1 MYKWVVV
8 LCMASLAVGGSLP
21 AAEESI
27 LESNKVTPKLPGVWE
42 NLTGQERAGY
52 INSAR
57 LDACRN
63 LCERLYGLRLIIQ
76 DKPLSSKTITS
87 HTMVLTR
94 GVSETGSPEYY
105 PDGRVKVTIKLDTA
119 VWRELL
125 KNDGKGKLSQPL
137 LKDPQANLTASGYSA
152 ITNSI
157 GVDKLKASR
166 AASLEAM
173 KNLCKLLKVMASAGD
188 KTAKSFLT
196 DAKSKDNGIT
206 ICVPDNIKV
215 KYLNDYDCSA
225 TLSMPLPS
233 KSNPNRKITASGSG
247 KKR

>member
-1 MYKWVVV
+1 MYKWVYV
-8 LCMASLAVGGSLP
+8 LFLSSLVAAGSLS
-21 AAEESI
+21 AGDGS
-27 LESNKVTPKLPGVWE
+27 LLQGNKTAPKLPGIWE

-63 LCERLYGLRLIIQ
+63 LCERLYGLRLIIH

-94 GVSETGSPEYY
+94 GVSETGAPQYF
-105 PDGRVKVTIKLDTA
+105 PDGRVKVAVKLDAT

-125 KNDGKGKLSQPL
+125 KNDGKGKLSKPL
-137 LKDPQANLTASGYSA
+137 LKDTKVNLTASGYSA
-152 ITNSI
+152 ISDSV
-157 GVDKLKASR
+157 GADKLKAGR

-173 KNLCKLLKVMASAGD
+173 KNLCKLIKVMASAGD
-188 KTAKSFLT
+188 KSAKRFLA
-196 DAKSKDNGIT
+196 DAQSKDNSIT

-215 KYLNDYDCSA
+215 KYLNDNNCSA

-233 KSNPNRKITASGSG
+233 KTNPNRKITASGKG
-247 KKR
+247 KKP